1 MSKELNSKLENKN
14 NSAKIITTGL
24 IRTLIVLVFMGM
36 GLYFQAK
43 KGINEQ
49 FYSILAVT
57 IISASI
63 AGFNVIY
70 DYDVWSVK
78 KKIIVHTICMA
89 MTVLPAL
96 YISGWYDTSS
106 INGLFAILASFVL
119 FGIVAATIGFLV
131 SKYILKNVPEG
142 K

>member
-1 MSKELNSKLENKN
+1 MSKDIVNASESKN
-14 NSAKIITTGL
+14 NPIKLFTTGL
-24 IRTLIVLVFMGM
+24 FRAGIVLVFMGM

-43 KGINEQ
+43 KGMDSQ

-89 MTVLPAL
+89 ITVLPAL
-96 YISGWYDTSS
+96 YISGWYDTTS
-106 INGLFAILASFVL
+106 IHGLFAILASFVI
-119 FGIVAATIGFLV
+119 FGLVAVTIGYLV
-131 SKYILKNVPEG
+131 SKFILKNVTVN